1 MKPLLSCLLLL
12 MLTACQPDQSDS
24 KPMSNAINP
33 IEITIKVGE
42 NDDAFAQRN
51 IDLLHQDIQPAG
63 LTFYEIDRDPHQL
76 ATVQVTHGK
85 ASLTIPYVLGVM
97 GTLNTD
103 YPAEGLYK
111 FHVYAALTDQDT
123 LSDEAVRVY
132 INSLLQQFRAKGWQP
147 LFYYDAPRLRGQ
159 EQFDY
164 ALAEHSFELD
174 GGIDLSPHNWQRIDW
189 IASTSW
195 MFYADNVLAQIEFRR
210 SPTWEDPKQPGTG
223 LLTIDF
229 QSMESFL
236 RVEIEEKD
244 RANWRAFWPAKAKW
258 YRERRDSEEIRLH
271 KEGKHIDLH
280 YQDPPLPPPPPGQR
294 NPELPPEVTRPAHPL
309 IKSSARVPLQRDA
322 RPLGTTCHTGE
333 SCPQSGIWHA
343 QFPPHSISNRLP
355 GYDVQRFFAQ
365 GSLMPPL
372 PVHYPRLL
380 GRWLGYPA
388 RVESVRWI
396 LMAYQ

>member
-1 MKPLLSCLLLL
+1 M
-12 MLTACQPDQSDS
+12 
-24 KPMSNAINP
+24 
-33 IEITIKVGE
+33 
-42 NDDAFAQRN
+42 
-51 IDLLHQDIQPAG
+51 
-63 LTFYEIDRDPHQL
+63 
-76 ATVQVTHGK
+76 
-85 ASLTIPYVLGVM
+85 
-97 GTLNTD
+97 
-103 YPAEGLYK
+103 
-111 FHVYAALTDQDT
+111 
-123 LSDEAVRVY
+123 Y
-132 INSLLQQFRAKGWQP
+132 INSLLQQFRAKGWRP

-164 ALAEHSFELD
+164 VVTKQLLPLD
-174 GGIDLSPHNWQRIDW
+174 GEMDLSPHNWQRIDW
-189 IASTSW
+189 IASPYW
-195 MFYADNVLAQIEFRR
+195 MFYADNVFAQIEFRR
-210 SPTWEDPKQPGTG
+210 SPTWEDPKQLGTG

-229 QSMESFL
+229 QSMESYL
-236 RVEIEEKD
+236 REDIPEKD

-258 YRERRDSEEIRLH
+258 YRERRDSAEIRLH

-322 RPLGTTCHTGE
+322 LPLGTTCHTGE

-365 GSLMPPL
+365 GSLLPPL

-388 RVESVRWI
+388 QVEPVRWI

>member
-1 MKPLLSCLLLL
+1 MRTLAIILLLCI
-12 MLTACQPDQSDS
+12 TACRPTHTEENTVQNKFPETLSIQL
-24 KPMSNAINP
+24 
-33 IEITIKVGE
+33 GE
-42 NDDAFAQRN
+42 TGPELAKRYPTLL
-51 IDLLHQDIQPAG
+51 DLNKQPAG
-63 LTFYEIDRDPHQL
+63 INFYQLNPIYLKQKVKTIFNLKQYSIEIPFTL
-76 ATVQVTHGK
+76 
-85 ASLTIPYVLGVM
+85 SIM
-97 GTLNTD
+97 GTED
-103 YPAEGLYK
+103 ADIPKEGIYVFDINAVFSEK
-111 FHVYAALTDQDT
+111 EKN
-123 LSDEAVRVY
+123 SDEYVRIQ
-132 INSLLQQFRAKGWQP
+132 INNLLQQVRAKGWRP

-174 GGIDLSPHNWQRIDW
+174 GAMDISPHNWQRIDW

-195 MFYADNVLAQIEFRR
+195 MFYADNVFAEINFRR
-210 SPTWEDPKQPGTG
+210 SPTWEDPKQPGTA
-223 LLTIDF
+223 LLSVKF

-236 RVEIEEKD
+236 RLEIEEKD

-258 YRERRDSEEIRLH
+258 YRERRDSAEIRLH

-322 RPLGTTCHTGE
+322 LPLGTTRHTGE

-343 QFPPHSISNRLP
+343 QFPPHSISNRQP
-355 GYDVQRFFAQ
+355 GYNVQRFFAQ
-365 GSLMPPL
+365 GSLLPAL

-388 RVESVRWI
+388 QVEPVRWI